1 MIKNIK
7 KKKYKKRKEAFYLL
21 ETFARKNKQKF
32 VKLI

>member
-21 ETFARKNKQKF
+21 FNSF
-32 VKLI
+32 YLS